1 MRKRRFDE
9 EQIIRILKE
18 LEGGVPV
25 KDLCRKY
32 SISDATIYTWRKKYG
47 GLEVSDAKRLRSLE
61 DENKRLKKLLAETM
75 LENAAIKDVL
85 GKKW

>member
-18 LEGGVPV
+18 ASAGTSV
-25 KDLCRKY
+25 KELCRKHN
-32 SISDATIYTWRKKYG
+32 ICDATFYTWRKKYDG
-47 GLEVSDAKRLRSLE
+47 MEVSDARKMRSLE
-61 DENKRLKKLLAETM
+61 DENKKLKKLLAETM